1 MREGNLDGLWS
12 GWKRKK
18 GLRRDVEESRVFAA
32 DSRLL
37 GFFFE
42 EGEGEGEGSRRE
54 VLILF
59 FCSFSLFRRDRRN

>member
-1 MREGNLDGLWS
+1 M
-12 GWKRKK
+12 
-18 GLRRDVEESRVFAA
+18 FAA

-59 FCSFSLFRRDRRN
+59 FCSFSLFGEIEGINWER

>member
-18 GLRRDVEESRVFAA
+18 GLRRDVEEPRVFAA

-42 EGEGEGEGSRRE
+42 EGEGEGEGSRRGAYSF
-54 VLILF
+54 LLF
-59 FCSFSLFRRDRRN
+59 FFSF

>member
-1 MREGNLDGLWS
+1 MC
-12 GWKRKK
+12 
-18 GLRRDVEESRVFAA
+18 LRRILDYW
-32 DSRLL
+32 D
-37 GFFFE
+37 FFFE